1 MDGKSGW
8 YSAHK
13 VGDLIRVVSLT
24 TINFDAREDVGDL
37 GVVVNC
43 PSSDSGILFIEAYMF
58 KTNRLR
64 WFAPKEIDII
74 SNIDEQLPIYLEG
87 SRYEA
92 DQQFCRG
99 DVTNMRLDKLWSLYF
114 FFVHRHAPT
123 TVTSTI

>member
-74 SNIDEQLPIYLEG
+74 SNIDDQLPSYLEG
-87 SRYEA
+87 FRNET

-99 DVTNMRLDKLWSLYF
+99 DVTNMRLDKLWSFCFCYVLGY
-114 FFVHRHAPT
+114 APT
-123 TVTSTI
+123 TNDGTI

>member
-24 TINFDAREDVGDL
+24 TINFDAKEYVGDL
-37 GVVVNC
+37 GIVVNC
-43 PSSDSGILFIEAYMF
+43 PSEESGILFIEAYMF
-58 KTNRLR
+58 RTNRLR
-64 WFAPKEIDII
+64 WFAPREIDII
-74 SNIDEQLPIYLEG
+74 SNIDEQLSIYLEG

-99 DVTNMRLDKLWSLYF
+99 DVINMRLDKLWSF
-114 FFVHRHAPT
+114 CFCFVHRDAPT
-123 TVTSTI
+123 TIVITI